1 MGWPNQWFDLK
12 INQFREIKISNT
24 PPHGDQNQSLY
35 QGNTRLNKLHL
46 RHIRTSHGQISVHSS
61 Q

>member
-1 MGWPNQWFDLK
+1 MGWPNQWFYLK

-35 QGNTRLNKLHL
+35 QGNTRVK
-46 RHIRTSHGQISVHSS
+46 
-61 Q
+61 